1 MFFIFII
8 TLFSFFVNRESNEVD
23 ICCIINYERKFD
35 METLGYFLYF
45 LLACFFVA
53 LVLGIAKGTSP
64 KYLIQ
69 TLEETEA
76 DFNRICWN
84 VFYSYLG
91 IIFSILLMLFTFS
104 IPFVFIPLFIGCY
117 SLYLFILTLVLVIRF
132 HSNIEMKE
140 ITKPLVF
147 SLIIQIVNHLIPIA
161 FIAIPI
167 YLTRR
172 KKQRELLKMYSEKEQ
187 NKS

>member
-1 MFFIFII
+1 
-8 TLFSFFVNRESNEVD
+8 
-23 ICCIINYERKFD
+23 
-35 METLGYFLYF
+35 MEALGYFLYF

-140 ITKPLVF
+140 IIKPLIF

-161 FIAIPI
+161 FIGIPI

-172 KKQRELLKMYSEKEQ
+172 KKQRELLKMFSEKEQ
-187 NKS
+187 EKIKNWFRNIYKKTKN